1 MLGFPKNPSAPK
13 VSYNSVT
20 CLMKRKKSPLLSRSI
35 TFKIENLN
43 VHSRMS
49 ANISAFRTKNRRD
62 ATMATLRDTPH
73 AAEGRG
79 GWTERRVSTQRGL
92 QGGGGGVDR
101 EVVAG
106 IRTLERGQ
114 ALT

>member
-1 MLGFPKNPSAPK
+1 
-13 VSYNSVT
+13 
-20 CLMKRKKSPLLSRSI
+20 
-35 TFKIENLN
+35 
-43 VHSRMS
+43 
-49 ANISAFRTKNRRD
+49 
-62 ATMATLRDTPH
+62 MATLRDTPH

-79 GWTERRVSTQRGL
+79 GWTRDESRRREGGG
-92 QGGGGGVDR
+92 GGGGGVDR